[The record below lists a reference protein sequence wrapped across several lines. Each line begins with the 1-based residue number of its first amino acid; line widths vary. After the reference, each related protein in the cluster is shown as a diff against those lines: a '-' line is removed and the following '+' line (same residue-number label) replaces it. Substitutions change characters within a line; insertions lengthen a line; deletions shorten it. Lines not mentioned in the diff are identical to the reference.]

1 MQNKRSAIIVSV
13 VVLIIVAVVIGLF
26 VSKARD
32 KSTNNKTNTTSSA
45 SSSST
50 DNVDTNSS
58 SNEAVSTNTVAI
70 KDFAFS
76 PATITVKVGTTVTW
90 TNQDSAA
97 HTVTSD
103 SNSKESFDSGS
114 MAKDKTFTH
123 TFNTAGTFDYICT
136 FHPDMTG
143 KVKVTE

>member
-32 KSTNNKTNTTSSA
+32 KSTNNKTNTTSS
-45 SSSST
+45 SST
-50 DNVDTNSS
+50 TSMSNMENNSS
-58 SNEAVSTNTVAI
+58 GKAVNTSSVAI

-103 SNSKESFDSGS
+103 SGSKDSFDSGS
-114 MAKDKTFTH
+114 MAQGKTFSH
-123 TFNTAGTFDYICT
+123 TFKTAGTFNYICT
-136 FHPDMTG
+136 FHPDMMG
-143 KVKVTE
+143 KVEVTE

>member
-13 VVLIIVAVVIGLF
+13 VVLIIVAAVIGLF

-32 KSTNNKTNTTSSA
+32 KSTNNKTNTTSN
-45 SSSST
+45 SSSSM
-50 DNVDTNSS
+50 DNMDSNSS
-58 SNEAVSTNTVAI
+58 DKAVNTNTVAI

-76 PATITVKVGTTVTW
+76 PATITIKVGTTVTW

-103 SNSKESFDSGS
+103 SSSKESFDSGS
-114 MAKDKTFTH
+114 MAKGKTFSH
-123 TFNTAGTFDYICT
+123 TFKTAGTFDYICT
-136 FHPDMTG
+136 FHPDMMG
-143 KVKVTE
+143 KVEVTE